1 MPESFLIS
9 FKSSIFLSEESGG
22 NFVLQSP
29 NFSLDLKQLSPGLLT
44 AIKILCTGGATEE
57 YLGDLVLDT
66 DGLLELPKFYYYLEQ
81 FISLGWLCHTV
92 QADGLTLATIVPL
105 STPYKLQF
113 SEITPDQKYVLSR
126 FAYCHKDD
134 LNMVLESPLF
144 PAKIILGDWRAVAL
158 IAELAT
164 AQDCCSLTKVPGV
177 SEGLA
182 RCFLSLLFAAGFV
195 EIVSEIKTDG
205 NVQKEKDKTLAQWEF
220 HDLLFHAR
228 SRAGR
233 HANTMG
239 KSYRFLDKFDLLPVV
254 KPKMSNEIIEL
265 YKPDIEKLKNL
276 EASFTKVLEARR
288 SIRGSGENPINARQ
302 LGEFLYRVARVRE
315 IFPKDY
321 RECSNRPYPC
331 GGASYELELYIAVNI
346 CENIPSGL
354 YHYCPQDHQLGKISD
369 KNSQVEGLLK
379 YAEQATGQ
387 LSSPPILIIISARFA
402 RVSWAYESI
411 AYSLILKHV
420 GVLYQTMYLVATAM
434 GLAPCAVG
442 SGNSDLFAAAVGC
455 DYYAESSVGEFILG
469 S

>member
-9 FKSSIFLSEESGG
+9 FKSSIFLSEESGN
-22 NFVLQSP
+22 NFMLKSP
-29 NFSLDLKQLSPGLLT
+29 SFSFELKQVSPGLLA
-44 AIKILCTGGATEE
+44 AIKILGAGGATEE
-57 YLGDLVLDT
+57 YLSDLVLDS

-81 FISLGWLCHTV
+81 FMSFGWLCHTV

-105 STPYKLQF
+105 STPYKLKF

-126 FAYCHKDD
+126 FAYCRKDD

-144 PAKIILGDWRAVAL
+144 PAKIILGDWRAAAL

-164 AQDCCSLTKVPGV
+164 AQDCFSLTKIPGV

-182 RCFLSLLFAAGFV
+182 RLFLSLLFGAGFV
-195 EIVSEIKTDG
+195 DIISEGGK
-205 NVQKEKDKTLAQWEF
+205 VQEEKNEALAQWEF
-220 HDLLFHAR
+220 HDLLFHSR

-239 KSYRFLDKFDLLPVV
+239 KSYRFLDKLEPLPVV
-254 KPKMSNEIIEL
+254 KPKMSNDIIEL

-276 EASFTKVLEARR
+276 DVSFTKVLEERK
-288 SIRGSGENPINARQ
+288 SIRSYGETPITERQ
-302 LGEFLYRVARVRE
+302 LGEFLYRVARVRK

-321 RECSNRPYPC
+321 REYSNRPYSN
-331 GGASYELELYIAVNI
+331 GGASYELELYIVVNS
-346 CENIPSGL
+346 CTDIPSGL
-354 YHYCPQDHQLGKISD
+354 YYYCPQEHQLCKISD
-369 KNSQVEGLLK
+369 KNSQVEALLK

-387 LSSPPILIIISARFA
+387 VSNPPLLIIIAARFA

-411 AYSLILKHV
+411 AYALILKHV

>member
-1 MPESFLIS
+1 MAESFLFS
-9 FKSSIFLSEESGG
+9 FKSSIFLSEESGN
-22 NFVLQSP
+22 NFILKSP
-29 NFSLDLKQLSPGLLT
+29 NFSFELKQVSPGLLA

-57 YLGDLVLDT
+57 YLSDLVLDT

-81 FISLGWLCHTV
+81 FMSFGWICHTV
-92 QADGLTLATIVPL
+92 QADGLILATIVPL

-113 SEITPDQKYVLSR
+113 SEITSDQKYVLSR

-144 PAKIILGDWRAVAL
+144 PGKIILGDWRGAAL

-164 AQDCCSLTKVPGV
+164 AQDCCSLTKIPGV

-182 RCFLSLLFAAGFV
+182 RCFLSLLFGAGFLDKISQI
-195 EIVSEIKTDG
+195 EAGG
-205 NVQKEKDKTLAQWEF
+205 NVQKEKNETLTQWEF
-220 HDLLFHAR
+220 HDLLFHSR

-239 KSYRFLDKFDLLPVV
+239 KSYRFLDKLDSLPVV
-254 KPKMSNEIIEL
+254 KPKMSNDIIEL
-265 YKPDIEKLKNL
+265 YKPDLEKLKNL
-276 EASFTKVLEARR
+276 DVSFTKVIEERK
-288 SIRGSGENPINARQ
+288 SIRGYGENPITDRQ

-321 RECSNRPYPC
+321 RECSNRPYPS
-331 GGASYELELYIAVNI
+331 GGASYELELYVTVNL
-346 CENIPSGL
+346 CKNIFSGL
-354 YHYCPQDHQLGKISD
+354 YHYCPKDHQLCKISD
-369 KNSQVEGLLK
+369 KNSQVEALLK
-379 YAEQATGQ
+379 YAEQAMGQ
-387 LSSPPILIIISARFA
+387 SSSPPILIIVSARFA

-411 AYSLILKHV
+411 AYALILKHV